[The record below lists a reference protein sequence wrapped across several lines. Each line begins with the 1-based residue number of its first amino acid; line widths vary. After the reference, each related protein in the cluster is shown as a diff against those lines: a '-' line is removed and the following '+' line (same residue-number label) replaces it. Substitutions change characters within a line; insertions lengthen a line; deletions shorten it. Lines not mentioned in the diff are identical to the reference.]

1 MIMCDD
7 ARKILTGTDF
17 GFQVLAR
24 NAFVLWR
31 QNGERI
37 IPVVSR
43 SVRLDA
49 GAILLVQRED
59 LLAVGLETA
68 FLAR

>member
-7 ARKILTGTDF
+7 ARKISTGTDF
-17 GFQVLAR
+17 GFHVITT

-37 IPVVSR
+37 ISAVSR